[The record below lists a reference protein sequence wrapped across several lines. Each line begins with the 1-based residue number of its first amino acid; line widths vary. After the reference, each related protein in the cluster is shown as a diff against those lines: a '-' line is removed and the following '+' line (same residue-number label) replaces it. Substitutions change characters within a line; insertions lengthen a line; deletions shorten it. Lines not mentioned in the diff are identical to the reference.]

1 MSKILKYSLS
11 LFILVMFACSS
22 EYDYSVNVDTENL
35 SFVTLNTN
43 LTEKSTVGLEE
54 LVSFNLTNDVTG
66 ENISEAATFFI
77 NEEAISG
84 NSYELQ
90 EAGTYEIYATIEDI
104 TSNTIQLDVVD
115 GKYVS
120 VNLKVAM
127 KGQTVLFK
135 AFDTDGTEITDES
148 AFIVNDNPINGNEFS
163 SEQSGTYSVVAQH
176 QGTTTAITT
185 FEIYT
190 AKRKVALE
198 DYTGGW
204 CGWCPRVLLVI
215 EEVEKVTE
223 DVVTLAVHNNDEMEF
238 EQEEVLRNSFD
249 VGSSLP
255 KLRANRTDN
264 INVIQDSQIPNAVDY
279 IASMAGAE
287 INNAIAINTKLYN
300 DQLKVNVE
308 LISEE
313 SLPSSYKL
321 AVYLYQDGLAYE
333 QTNYYNNSEGSK
345 WYQQGNPIPDFVH
358 NHVLEASLTENLLGD
373 NIENISAFETLNRN
387 IGTFNLSR
395 YSHTDNGNTFD
406 PSRFGVAVFLVDEN
420 NNAINA
426 QSVKAGKNVSF
437 NE

>member
-1 MSKILKYSLS
+1 MSKIIKYSLS
-11 LFILVMFACSS
+11 LFILFTFACSS
-22 EYDYSVNVDTENL
+22 DYDYSVNVDTENL
-35 SFVTLNTN
+35 SFVTLKTN
-43 LTEKSTVGLEE
+43 LTEKSVVGLEE
-54 LVSFNLTNDVTG
+54 QISFNLTNDATG
-66 ENISEAATFFI
+66 DDISEAATFFI

-84 NSYELQ
+84 NSFEFQ
-90 EAGTYEIYATIEDI
+90 EAGTYEIFATIEDI
-104 TSNTIQLDVVD
+104 TSNTIQLDIVD

-120 VNLKVAM
+120 VDLKVAM
-127 KGQTVLFK
+127 KGQTVSFK

-148 AFIVNDNPINGNEFS
+148 AFIVNDTPINGNNFS
-163 SEQSGTYSVVAQH
+163 SEQTGTYSVVAQH
-176 QGTTTAITT
+176 QGSTSAATT
-185 FEIYT
+185 FEVYT

-215 EEVEKVTE
+215 EEVQEVTE

-238 EQEEVLRNSFD
+238 EQEEALRNAFD

-264 INVIQDSQIPNAVDY
+264 INVIQDSQIPNAVEY
-279 IASMAGAE
+279 ITSMAGTAT
-287 INNAIAINTKLYN
+287 NNAIAINTKLHN
-300 DQLKVNVE
+300 DQLKVDVE

-313 SLPSSYKL
+313 ALPSSYKL
-321 AVYLYQDGLAYE
+321 AVYLYQDGLVYE

-358 NHVLEASLTENLLGD
+358 NHVLEASLTENLLGN
-373 NIENISAFETLNRN
+373 NIENISAYETLNQN
-387 IGTFNLSR
+387 VGTFNLSN
-395 YSHTDNGNTFD
+395 YAHTDNGNTFD

-426 QSVKAGKNVSF
+426 QSVKAGKTINF